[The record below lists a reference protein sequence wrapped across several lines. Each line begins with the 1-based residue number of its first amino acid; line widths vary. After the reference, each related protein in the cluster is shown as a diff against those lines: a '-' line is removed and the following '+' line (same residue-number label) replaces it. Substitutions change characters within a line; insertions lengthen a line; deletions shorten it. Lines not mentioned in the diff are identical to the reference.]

1 MSCCTRYCAA
11 EEEFDRKRA
20 ESDLRH
26 YRQRGADGITRILLQ
41 ELTRFQFQDK
51 QLLDI
56 GCGIGIVSLE
66 LAANGL
72 AGATLVEASRAYLET
87 AQQEVKSRYAPRPTQ
102 FHLGDFALIADTLPD
117 ADVVT
122 LDRVVCCYPDAKA
135 LLQTA
140 AARTRDVLAFTYPR
154 DRWYNHAYVALQNL
168 PRRMRGSPFRVLVHP
183 VQEMCAT
190 LENAGLTHT
199 AHRETL
205 VWAMDLYR
213 RS

>member
-1 MSCCTRYCAA
+1 MPCCTRYCAA
-11 EEEFDRKRA
+11 EEEFDRKSA
-20 ESDLRH
+20 ERDLRR
-26 YRQRGADGITRILLQ
+26 YRQRGADGITRILVE
-41 ELTRFQFQDK
+41 ELRRFQWQDK
-51 QLLDI
+51 QLLDV

-72 AGATLVEASRAYLET
+72 AGATLVEASPAYLET
-87 AQQEVKSRYAPRPTQ
+87 AQQEVRSRYAPRPTQ
-102 FHLGDFALIADTLPD
+102 FHLADFALIADALHD
-117 ADVVT
+117 ADVVA
-122 LDRVVCCYPDAKA
+122 LDRVVCCYPDARA

-154 DRWYNHAYVALQNL
+154 DRWHNHAFIALQNF
-168 PRRMRGSPFRVLVHP
+168 PRRLRGSSFRVLVHP
-183 VQEMCAT
+183 VHEMCAA

-205 VWAMDLYR
+205 IWAMDLYR